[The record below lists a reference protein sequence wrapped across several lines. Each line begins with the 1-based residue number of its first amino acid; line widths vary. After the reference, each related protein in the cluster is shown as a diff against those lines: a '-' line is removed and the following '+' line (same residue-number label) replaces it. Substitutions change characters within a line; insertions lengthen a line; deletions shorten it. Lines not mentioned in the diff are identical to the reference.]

1 MLRNPDPEGYMCSK
15 LLDMMEKVPFY
26 KIKVTEFCRF
36 AAVSRSAF
44 YAHFDSIY
52 DVIQKIEDDFFAGM
66 PSEKD
71 YALEGVSPE
80 EREQALHELMRANT
94 AYTDAH
100 IREIR
105 ILLSENGE
113 PAFRARLARRIRTVT
128 RYQLE
133 DADVEM
139 TALQRNLIIEY
150 IVGGQVNA
158 TWWMASHPSEV
169 DAKQAYAFS
178 VDVAEASFEGIIDS
192 YRENGVTRASGSAT
206 QPSGAATGPAGDDPR
221 ANGGRTV

>member
-52 DVIQKIEDDFFAGM
+52 DVIQKVEDDFFAGM
-66 PSEKD
+66 PSEED
-71 YALEGVSPE
+71 YALEGVRPE
-80 EREQALHELMRANT
+80 ERSHALHELMRANT
-94 AYTDAH
+94 DYTNAH
-100 IREIR
+100 IRELR

-113 PAFRARLARRIRTVT
+113 PSFRGRLARRIRTVA

-133 DADVEM
+133 DAGLDL
-139 TALQRNLIIEY
+139 TATQRNLIVEY
-150 IVGGQVNA
+150 VVGGQVNA
-158 TWWMASHPSEV
+158 TWWMASHPGEV
-169 DAKQAYAFS
+169 NAALSYDFS
-178 VDVAEASFEGIIDS
+178 VDVVAASFQGIVDA
-192 YRENGVTRASGSAT
+192 Y
-206 QPSGAATGPAGDDPR
+206 R
-221 ANGGRTV
+221 ANGARKLPNG